1 MKPYSN
7 DLRQRVIDAY
17 YNAEG
22 SLRKL
27 AVRFSVSLNFV
38 WLLLERFRETGRVD
52 PKPHGGG
59 QPPKIQGEDLETLQR
74 LVEQHNNATVAELH
88 DLFVRHAGY
97 RVSPSTIS
105 RALKRLRITRKKID
119 YHASERDQDPKIA
132 KARAAFR
139 RQQRRTKVLDHWIF
153 VDECGV
159 NLSLARRY
167 GRAVIG
173 QRVPGAKPAKR
184 GPNFSVIG
192 AMNPAG
198 VTGALVV
205 QGAVDAAV
213 FETFVEQV
221 LAPTLGPG
229 DRAWLDNL
237 SAHQGA
243 GIEALIT
250 ARGAELKNLPPY
262 SPDLSPI
269 ELCWSAFKEKLRKA
283 AARSFKALIKAVKEA
298 LESVTPEQARAWFR
312 YCGFCI
318 EPG

>member
-1 MKPYSN
+1 
-7 DLRQRVIDAY
+7 
-17 YNAEG
+17 
-22 SLRKL
+22 LRKL
-27 AVRFSVSLNFV
+27 AIRFSVSLNFV

-52 PKPHGGG
+52 PKLHGGG
-59 QPPKIQGEDLETLQR
+59 QPPKIQGEDLETLQH
-74 LVEQHNNATVAELH
+74 LVEQHNNATLLELR
-88 DLFVRHAGY
+88 DLFVRHAGV

-132 KARAAFR
+132 QARAAFH
-139 RQQRRTKVLDHWIF
+139 RQQRRTQALDHWIF

-173 QRVPGAKPAKR
+173 QRVLGAKPAKR

-192 AMNPAG
+192 AMSPVG

-205 QGAVDAAV
+205 QGAVNGAL

-221 LAPTLGPG
+221 LAPTLEPG
-229 DRAWLDNL
+229 DRVWLDNL
-237 SAHQGA
+237 SAHQGT
-243 GIEALIT
+243 GVEALIT

-269 ELCWSAFKEKLRKA
+269 ELCWSTFKEKLRQA
-283 AARSFKALIKAVKEA
+283 AARRFKALIKSVKEA
-298 LESVTPEQARAWFR
+298 LESVTPEQACAWFR
-312 YCGFCI
+312 HCGFCI
-318 EPG
+318 EPR

>member
-1 MKPYSN
+1 M
-7 DLRQRVIDAY
+7 
-17 YNAEG
+17 
-22 SLRKL
+22 
-27 AVRFSVSLNFV
+27 
-38 WLLLERFRETGRVD
+38 
-52 PKPHGGG
+52 
-59 QPPKIQGEDLETLQR
+59 
-74 LVEQHNNATVAELH
+74 
-88 DLFVRHAGY
+88 
-97 RVSPSTIS
+97 
-105 RALKRLRITRKKID
+105 KRLRITRKKIN

-132 KARAAFR
+132 KARASFR
-139 RQQRRTKVLDHWIF
+139 RQQRRTKALDHWIF

-184 GPNFSVIG
+184 GPNVSVIG
-192 AMNPAG
+192 AMSPAG

-205 QGAVDAAV
+205 QGAVDGAI
-213 FETFVEQV
+213 FETFVEQM
-221 LAPTLGPG
+221 LAPTLVQG
-229 DRAWLDNL
+229 DRVWLDNL
-237 SAHQGA
+237 SAHQVA
-243 GIEALIT
+243 SVEALIT

-312 YCGFCI
+312 HCGFCI

>member
-17 YNAEG
+17 HNAEG

-59 QPPKIQGEDLETLQR
+59 QPPKIQGEELEALQH
-74 LVEQHNNATVAELH
+74 LVEQHNDASLPELR

-139 RQQRRTKVLDHWIF
+139 RQQRRTKGLDHWIF

-173 QRVPGAKPAKR
+173 QRVPGTKPAKR

-192 AMNPAG
+192 AMSPAG
-198 VTGALVV
+198 VTGALVM
-205 QGAVDAAV
+205 QGAV

-221 LAPTLGPG
+221 LAPTLGQG
-229 DRAWLDNL
+229 DRVWLDNL

-243 GIEALIT
+243 GVEALIT

-312 YCGFCI
+312 HCGFCI